1 MKKSNTIYIS
11 ERRKKYLC
19 RSSYLKLKGGEG
31 YLINLASLGGV
42 I

>member
-1 MKKSNTIYIS
+1 MKNIIPYIS

-19 RSSYLKLKGGEG
+19 SSTLKPKGGRD
-31 YLINLASLGGV
+31 YLINLTSLGGV